1 MKAIFVA
8 CNQSIYDEVLDIM
21 NRMQMRGYT
30 GWEELMGCGSRNGEP
45 HLGNHAWPTMN
56 SALLTVTDD
65 GKVDEFLKSLKELDE
80 ANDEM
85 QGLRAFVWDVTAMI

>member
-56 SALLTVTDD
+56 SALLTVVEDD
-65 GKVDEFLKSLKELDE
+65 KVEAFLASLKKLDE
-80 ANDEM
+80 ENAK
-85 QGLRAFVWDVTAMI
+85 QGLRAFVWDVAAMI

>member
-56 SALLTVTDD
+56 SALLPVVEDD
-65 GKVDEFLKSLKELDE
+65 KVEAFLASLKQLDE
-80 ANDEM
+80 ENAT
-85 QGLRAFVWDVTAMI
+85 QGLRAFVWDVATMI

>member
-80 ANDEM
+80 ANEI
-85 QGLRAFVWDVTAMI
+85 QGLRAFVWDVAVMI

>member
-45 HLGNHAWPTMN
+45 HLCNHAWPTMN

-80 ANDEM
+80 ANEM

>member
-21 NRMQMRGYT
+21 NRKQMRGYT

-80 ANDEM
+80 ANEM

>member
-80 ANDEM
+80 ANEI
-85 QGLRAFVWDVTAMI
+85 QGLRAFVWDVGAMI

>member
-30 GWEELMGCGSRNGEP
+30 GWEELMGCGSRNGGP

-80 ANDEM
+80 ANEM

>member
-80 ANDEM
+80 ANER

>member
-80 ANDEM
+80 ANEI

>member
-45 HLGNHAWPTMN
+45 HLGNHAW
-56 SALLTVTDD
+56 LEGIRLGCGDDDLTDAARGFRMVVEII
-65 GKVDEFLKSLKELDE
+65 GR
-80 ANDEM
+80 
-85 QGLRAFVWDVTAMI
+85 RAGRE

>member
-80 ANDEM
+80 ANEM
-85 QGLRAFVWDVTAMI
+85 QGLRAFVWDVTTMI

>member
-45 HLGNHAWPTMN
+45 RLGNHAWPTMN

-80 ANDEM
+80 ANEM